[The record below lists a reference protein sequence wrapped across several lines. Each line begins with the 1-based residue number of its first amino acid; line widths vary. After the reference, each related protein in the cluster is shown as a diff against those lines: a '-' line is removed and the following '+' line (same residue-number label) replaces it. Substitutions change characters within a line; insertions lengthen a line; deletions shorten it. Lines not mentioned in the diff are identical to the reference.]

1 MAVVVLAVELVRQD
15 MLLPLIPL
23 LFGPIRNFHLER
35 LQRIHFAPVVAGIL
49 QMLVVVVVVGKIGME
64 LQGLVGMLQMELVPM
79 EQPRRLELEQHLHH
93 HMGSRMQVVLNY
105 NILHLQHLVDQ
116 VLEDI
121 RRRCRIMWITV
132 IKMMS
137 EMRGVVIGIYIYI
150 Y

>member
-1 MAVVVLAVELVRQD
+1 
-15 MLLPLIPL
+15 
-23 LFGPIRNFHLER
+23 
-35 LQRIHFAPVVAGIL
+35 
-49 QMLVVVVVVGKIGME
+49 MLVVVVVVGKIGME